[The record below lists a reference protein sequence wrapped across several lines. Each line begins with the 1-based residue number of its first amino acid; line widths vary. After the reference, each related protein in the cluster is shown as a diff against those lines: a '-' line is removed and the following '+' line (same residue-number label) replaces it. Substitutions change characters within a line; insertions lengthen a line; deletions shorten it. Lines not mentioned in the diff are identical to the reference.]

1 MKKLLCMCAILL
13 GFYGTQ
19 AQNKTELKQ
28 IRMSS
33 IRLRDVIYELSL
45 HPGYVHLKDGNGWD
59 LYVTS
64 NPKKNWIVVDMYDEN
79 EERVDKIKVREEAIG
94 GVSILKITTSID
106 DFYTYMGIVPQQIK
120 TKVIW

>member
-1 MKKLLCMCAILL
+1 MCAILC
-13 GFYGTQ
+13 GCYSTQ

-33 IRLRDVIYELSL
+33 LRLREVIYELSL
-45 HPGYVHLKDGNGWD
+45 RPGYVHLKDGNGWD

-79 EERVDKIKVREEAIG
+79 EERVDKIKVREEAVG